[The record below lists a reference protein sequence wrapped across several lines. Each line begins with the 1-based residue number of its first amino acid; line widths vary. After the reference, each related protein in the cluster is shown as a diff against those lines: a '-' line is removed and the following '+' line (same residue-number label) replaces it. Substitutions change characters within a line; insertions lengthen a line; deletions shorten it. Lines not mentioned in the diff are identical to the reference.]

1 MCSVSDVC
9 IGLDQIGKKSVD
21 YYLMATVFQNCKNI
35 KANHPLDAEANQFD
49 KETFMTRFLLKS
61 IIEQLTRLRQRS

>member
-1 MCSVSDVC
+1 
-9 IGLDQIGKKSVD
+9 
-21 YYLMATVFQNCKNI
+21 MATVFQNCKNVH
-35 KANHPLDAEANQFD
+35 ANHSLDTEANQFD